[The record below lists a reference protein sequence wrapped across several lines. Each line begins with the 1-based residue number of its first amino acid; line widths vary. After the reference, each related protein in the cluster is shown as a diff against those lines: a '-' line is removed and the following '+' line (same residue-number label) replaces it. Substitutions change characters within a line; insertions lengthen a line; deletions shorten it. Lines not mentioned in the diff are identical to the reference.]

1 VKIVVKKILSGL
13 STSSGFYQAIEKS
26 YNFISV
32 NRFKEVS
39 RLRLDALYKQICVD
53 ANQHNFDL
61 VRVGSAHDGGYV
73 MMNPKS
79 RSCNVISLGIA
90 DNMDFE
96 LELIEKKLV
105 SAIFCFDGSIE
116 KLPSENDSIYFESKY
131 IKVSKSENSLNLSQV
146 LAKIDSDELILKIDI
161 EGDEW
166 DVLGSLSE
174 SELRRF
180 SQIIGEFHGFASNLT
195 DEGILKMTSLLQ
207 RISGQ
212 FHLVNSHPNNW
223 SQYRIIQGI
232 PIPDVIEFTF
242 IHRSLASENLRDEY
256 SKDSKSQLNSPCNPD
271 KSEYLF

>member
-26 YNFISV
+26 YNFIST

-39 RLRLDALYKQICVD
+39 RLQIEALYKQIRVD
-53 ANQHNFDL
+53 SNQLNSHL
-61 VRVGSAHDGGYV
+61 IRVGSAHDGGYV

-79 RSCNVISLGIA
+79 PSCNVISLGIA
-90 DNMDFE
+90 DNIEFE
-96 LELIEKKLV
+96 LELTEKKLV

-131 IKVSKSENSLNLSQV
+131 IKASESENSLDLSQV
-146 LAKIDSDELILKIDI
+146 LAKIDGDELILKIDI

-195 DEGILKMTSLLQ
+195 DVGVLKMTSLLQ
-207 RISGQ
+207 RISSQ

-223 SQYRIIQGI
+223 SQYRVIQGI
-232 PIPDVIEFTF
+232 PIPDVIELTF
-242 IHRSLASENLRDEY
+242 IHKGLASDRLLEEY
-256 SKDSKSQLNSPCNPD
+256 SKDSKSELNSPCNPD
-271 KSEYLF
+271 KSDYLF